1 MYPQQESEKIVVTL
15 IIDYHG
21 LRENDTYENVK
32 MPEGSTVLDI
42 LENKTDVITEG
53 TQHQKRVVS
62 INGILQNPNANL
74 GWVYTIN
81 REYIDVCAD
90 AKSLNDGDIVKW
102 TLVVYEL

>member
-1 MYPQQESEKIVVTL
+1 MCPRQESEKIVVTL
-15 IIDYHG
+15 IIDYRD
-21 LRENDTYENVK
+21 LRENDTYGNIT

-53 TQHQKRVVS
+53 IQHQKIVVS
-62 INGILQNPNANL
+62 INGILQNLNANL
-74 GWVYTIN
+74 WWVYTIN